1 MAAVYCATTKH
12 GVPGRAWPVT
22 PRRLTDEAGRQSDKA
37 QAPSTPDDQ
46 EPSVLQGTFWN
57 PRPLQLCNL
66 MGPCLWALLGFTP
79 RLCPHPLPGTL
90 THEGSHGGPLTKVAT
105 QGPHRGRHHRVI
117 HLQGGNVHPLLVP
130 QTSTGSLAPDTQ
142 SGQSW

>member
-1 MAAVYCATTKH
+1 MTGMWAWLPYTVQPLST
-12 GVPGRAWPVT
+12 GSRAGPVT

-46 EPSVLQGTFWN
+46 EPSVPQGTFWN

-79 RLCPHPLPGTL
+79 RVSAL
-90 THEGSHGGPLTKVAT
+90 TPFLEL
-105 QGPHRGRHHRVI
+105 
-117 HLQGGNVHPLLVP
+117 
-130 QTSTGSLAPDTQ
+130 
-142 SGQSW
+142 